1 MHSREIS
8 DGACKRQS
16 RLCRPTDCGSPTVL
30 ACAVFA
36 GFAQRWSLRF
46 RRKPLHKRIM
56 ASRASPIELVIGYQP
71 YYTESWSGVIMRDK
85 KYYEK
90 YLPKG
95 SNVSFQ
101 IGLQGAIIVNG
112 MLAGKVDIG
121 YVGDMPGI
129 VSTSHPDVRDV
140 RIVSVLGL
148 GYDQCN
154 IFLARPDAPQFK
166 SPEEAIKWLNG
177 KTVAVPKGSCTDR
190 FAQAVFKRFDI
201 KPSEYLNQSIEVITS
216 GFRAK
221 KLDAAVIWEPTASRL
236 VQENLARKVATGAAV
251 NELDGGFMV
260 MPQALIEQRPDV
272 AKAWLEAELDA
283 VLYFGRLQERHG
295 HRQDGGQ
302 PDDRL
307 PGEGVVGVSV
317 RRDRQGGRRHRH
329 AHHAGLRIHAAG
341 ARSHSKGLEI
351 PRRYQE
357 HQGRDPAGGS
367 GAAADSGYSQGAR
380 PPGAGRDRSRRFRT
394 LPTPAN
400 DGHCSNRARRLRR
413 ELDTVVISTAPAPEK
428 ARSRKTKA
436 QKKKPRHE
444 RS

>member
-1 MHSREIS
+1 MQVKLSN
-8 DGACKRQS
+8 GAPAVTALARKMTA
-16 RLCRPTDCGSPTVL
+16 LGALAVAV
-30 ACAVFA
+30 ACAFVVPA
-36 GFAQRWSLRF
+36 TEASAAAQKDYG
-46 RRKPLHKRIM
+46 KPGE
-56 ASRASPIELVIGYQP
+56 PIELVIGYQP

-95 SNVSFQ
+95 STVSFQ

-129 VSTSHPDVRDV
+129 VSTSHSDVRDV

-166 SPEEAIKWLNG
+166 SPEEALKWLDG

-190 FAQAVFKRFDI
+190 FAQAVFKRFNI

-221 KLDAAVIWEPTASRL
+221 KLDAAVIWEPTAARL
-236 VQENLARKVATGAAV
+236 VQDNLARRVATGVAV

-260 MPQALIEQRPDV
+260 MPQALLEQRPDI

-283 VLYFGRLQERHG
+283 ILFFGDSKNAMDIARM
-295 HRQDGGQ
+295 
-302 PDDRL
+302 
-307 PGEGVVGVSV
+307 
-317 RRDRQGGRRHRH
+317 
-329 AHHAGLRIHAAG
+329 AANQTTG
-341 ARSHSKGLEI
+341 
-351 PRRYQE
+351 
-357 HQGRDPAGGS
+357 
-367 GAAADSGYSQGAR
+367 
-380 PPGAGRDRSRRFRT
+380 F
-394 LPTPAN
+394 
-400 DGHCSNRARRLRR
+400 
-413 ELDTVVISTAPAPEK
+413 PEK
-428 ARSRKTKA
+428 ALWASAFGSTAKEEGGTDTRISLTYGFTPQALNLIQKA
-436 QKKKPRHE
+436 SKFLVDIKSIKAEIRPEAVVPQLTADILKARGLQAPVGQVKALPDSAYTGK
-444 RS
+444 

>member
-1 MHSREIS
+1 MHSKS
-8 DGACKRQS
+8 SNGAPS
-16 RLCRPTDCGSPTVL
+16 GVAAVVRPTAALNSLL
-30 ACAVFA
+30 AVCAGLAAALVTA
-36 GFAQRWSLRF
+36 APAIAAAQKDYG
-46 RRKPLHKRIM
+46 KPGE
-56 ASRASPIELVIGYQP
+56 PIELVIGYQP

-154 IFLARPDAPQFK
+154 VFLARPDAPQFK
-166 SPEEAIKWLNG
+166 SPEEALKWLDG

-190 FAQAVFKRFDI
+190 FAQAVFKRLNI

-236 VQENLARKVATGAAV
+236 IQENLARKVATGAAV

-260 MPQALIEQRPDV
+260 MPQALLEQRPDI

-283 VLYFGRLQERHG
+283 VLYFG
-295 HRQDGGQ
+295 D
-302 PDDRL
+302 
-307 PGEGVVGVSV
+307 
-317 RRDRQGGRRHRH
+317 
-329 AHHAGLRIHAAG
+329 
-341 ARSHSKGLEI
+341 SKNAMDIAKMATTQTTGF
-351 PRRYQE
+351 Q
-357 HQGRDPAGGS
+357 
-367 GAAADSGYSQGAR
+367 
-380 PPGAGRDRSRRFRT
+380 
-394 LPTPAN
+394 
-400 DGHCSNRARRLRR
+400 
-413 ELDTVVISTAPAPEK
+413 EK
-428 ARSRKTKA
+428 AMWASAFGTTAKEEGGTDTRITLAYGFTPQALDLIQKA
-436 QKKKPRHE
+436 SKFLVDIKSIKAEIRPEAVVPQLTADILKARGLQAPVGAVKALPDSAYTGK
-444 RS
+444 

>member
-1 MHSREIS
+1 MQVKLSNRAPALTALARLTTAL
-8 DGACKRQS
+8 GALAAAVVCA
-16 RLCRPTDCGSPTVL
+16 LVL
-30 ACAVFA
+30 PVTEARAA
-36 GFAQRWSLRF
+36 AQKDYG
-46 RRKPLHKRIM
+46 KPGE
-56 ASRASPIELVIGYQP
+56 PIELVIGYQP

-85 KYYEK
+85 KFYEK

-154 IFLARPDAPQFK
+154 VFLARPDAPQFK
-166 SPEEAIKWLNG
+166 SAEEALKWLDG

-190 FAQAVFKRFDI
+190 FAQAVFKRLNI

-236 VQENLARKVATGAAV
+236 IQEGLARKVATGVAV

-260 MPQALIEQRPDV
+260 MPQALLEQRPDI

-283 VLYFGRLQERHG
+283 MLYFGDSKNAMDIARMAASQTTGFQEKALWASAFG
-295 HRQDGGQ
+295 
-302 PDDRL
+302 
-307 PGEGVVGVSV
+307 
-317 RRDRQGGRRHRH
+317 
-329 AHHAGLRIHAAG
+329 
-341 ARSHSKGLEI
+341 
-351 PRRYQE
+351 
-357 HQGRDPAGGS
+357 
-367 GAAADSGYSQGAR
+367 
-380 PPGAGRDRSRRFRT
+380 
-394 LPTPAN
+394 
-400 DGHCSNRARRLRR
+400 
-413 ELDTVVISTAPAPEK
+413 STAKEEGGTDTRINLAYGFTPQALDLIQKASKFLVDIKSIKAEIRPEAVVPQLTADILK
-428 ARSRKTKA
+428 ARGLQAPVGQVKA
-436 QKKKPRHE
+436 LPDSAYTGK
-444 RS
+444 

>member
-1 MHSREIS
+1 MQVKLSN
-8 DGACKRQS
+8 GAPAVTALARQTIA
-16 RLCRPTDCGSPTVL
+16 LGALAVAV
-30 ACAVFA
+30 ACALVLPA
-36 GFAQRWSLRF
+36 TKASAAAQKDYG
-46 RRKPLHKRIM
+46 KPGE
-56 ASRASPIELVIGYQP
+56 PIELVIGYQP

-85 KYYEK
+85 KFYEK

-154 IFLARPDAPQFK
+154 IFLARTDAPQFK
-166 SPEEAIKWLNG
+166 SPEEALKWLDG

-190 FAQAVFKRFDI
+190 FAQAVFKRLNI

-236 VQENLARKVATGAAV
+236 VQENLARKVATGVAV

-260 MPQALIEQRPDV
+260 MPQALLEQRPDI

-283 VLYFGRLQERHG
+283 MLYFSDSKNAMDIARMAASQTTGFQEKALWASAFG
-295 HRQDGGQ
+295 
-302 PDDRL
+302 
-307 PGEGVVGVSV
+307 
-317 RRDRQGGRRHRH
+317 
-329 AHHAGLRIHAAG
+329 
-341 ARSHSKGLEI
+341 
-351 PRRYQE
+351 
-357 HQGRDPAGGS
+357 
-367 GAAADSGYSQGAR
+367 
-380 PPGAGRDRSRRFRT
+380 
-394 LPTPAN
+394 
-400 DGHCSNRARRLRR
+400 
-413 ELDTVVISTAPAPEK
+413 STAEEEGGTDTRISLAYGFTPQALDLIQKASKFLVDIKSIKAEIRPEAVVPQLTADILK
-428 ARSRKTKA
+428 ARGLQAPVGQVKA
-436 QKKKPRHE
+436 LPDSAYTGK
-444 RS
+444 

>member
-1 MHSREIS
+1 
-8 DGACKRQS
+8 
-16 RLCRPTDCGSPTVL
+16 
-30 ACAVFA
+30 
-36 GFAQRWSLRF
+36 
-46 RRKPLHKRIM
+46 
-56 ASRASPIELVIGYQP
+56 
-71 YYTESWSGVIMRDK
+71 MRDK

-166 SPEEAIKWLNG
+166 SPEEALKWLDG

-190 FAQAVFKRFDI
+190 FAQAVFKRLNI

-236 VQENLARKVATGAAV
+236 IQENLARKVATGVAV

-260 MPQALIEQRPDV
+260 MPQALLEQRPDI

-283 VLYFGRLQERHG
+283 VLYFG
-295 HRQDGGQ
+295 DSKNAM
-302 PDDRL
+302 DI
-307 PGEGVVGVSV
+307 
-317 RRDRQGGRRHRH
+317 
-329 AHHAGLRIHAAG
+329 AKMAAG
-341 ARSHSKGLEI
+341 QTTGF
-351 PRRYQE
+351 QE
-357 HQGRDPAGGS
+357 KALWASAFG
-367 GAAADSGYSQGAR
+367 
-380 PPGAGRDRSRRFRT
+380 
-394 LPTPAN
+394 
-400 DGHCSNRARRLRR
+400 
-413 ELDTVVISTAPAPEK
+413 STAKEEGGTDTRITLAYGFTPQALDLIQKASKFLVDIKSIKAEIRPEAVVQQLTADILK
-428 ARSRKTKA
+428 ARGLQAPVAQVKA
-436 QKKKPRHE
+436 LPDSAYTGK
-444 RS
+444 